1 LSTSYAKVIV
11 NPVAGAGR
19 TDREWPR
26 IRDMFR
32 ERGLRFEHDI
42 TDAPGHAIE
51 LACDAAQN
59 GFDMVVSVGGDGTVN
74 EVVNGLY
81 RSGRI
86 GEALLGIIGTGTG
99 GDYIRTLGVS
109 RNYRDACDCFFRS
122 GSVTV
127 DLGIV
132 EYFCNGSTDSRVFV
146 NFAGM
151 GFDAE
156 IVRRTTRQ
164 FKAAGSMLSYLLGTL
179 TTIVTYRNRDVSL
192 KIDGEVEEKRVC
204 TVILNNGRYGGGGM
218 FTAPHADLSDGLLD
232 MLTIDDISK
241 PDLLWSLPR
250 VYKGTHLTHPRVTMK
265 KVKELEIS
273 SYQPMQLQADGELI
287 GELPARFRVL
297 PSVLKVSV

>member
-1 LSTSYAKVIV
+1 
-11 NPVAGAGR
+11 VAGAGR
-19 TDREWPR
+19 TAREWPR
-26 IRDMFR
+26 IKDLFQD
-32 ERGLRFEHDI
+32 RGLHFEHDI

-51 LACDAAQN
+51 LAHDAAQN
-59 GFDMVVSVGGDGTVN
+59 GYDMVVSVGGDGTVN
-74 EVVNGLY
+74 EVVNGIY

-86 GEALLGIIGTGTG
+86 GDALLGIIGTGTG
-99 GDYIRTLGVS
+99 GDYIRTLGVP
-109 RNYRDACDCFFRS
+109 RNYRDACDCFIRP
-122 GSVTV
+122 GSTTV

-132 EYFCNGSTDSRVFV
+132 EYSCNGSTDSRVFV

-164 FKAAGSMLSYLLGTL
+164 FKAAGGMLSYLLGTL
-179 TTIVTYRNRDVSL
+179 TTVVSYRNKDVSL
-192 KIDGEVEEKRVC
+192 KIDGEAVEQRVC
-204 TVILNNGRYGGGGM
+204 TVIMNNGRYGGGGM

-241 PDLLWSLPR
+241 GDLLWSLPR
-250 VYKGTHLTHPRVTMK
+250 VYKGTHLTHPRVTMR

-273 SYQPMQLQADGELI
+273 SRQPMQLQADGELI

-297 PSVLKVSV
+297 PSVLSVSV